1 MKIIN
6 SDKLFWKSFWQ
17 IVRNSM
23 GSDNVFFKELDLTG
37 LGYRIKR
44 ISAGIYRFFW
54 GYANYIYL
62 VIPDSI
68 FAEYFAEER
77 RIILFSK
84 NSVTVSA
91 IVNYF
96 FFLKKPSVYRIVGFV
111 IPDQIIR
118 LKLGKQR

>member
-1 MKIIN
+1 M
-6 SDKLFWKSFWQ
+6 
-17 IVRNSM
+17 
-23 GSDNVFFKELDLTG
+23 
-37 LGYRIKR
+37 
-44 ISAGIYRFFW
+44 
-54 GYANYIYL
+54 
-62 VIPDSI
+62 IPDSI